1 MSMTSTRQP
10 EISLYAGRTERVP
23 RPNRT
28 THPQLPEDALA
39 HHQSSWDAAK
49 RSHDENA
56 KVRDVRLMKLED
68 EKQAKHREW
77 AANQDAG
84 FVERLRGRYLSS
96 DPLAT
101 EADFQRD
108 LGEIRRQARIAA
120 AVNGPND
127 GELARQRQQAHDAF

>member
-23 RPNRT
+23 RPNRA
-28 THPQLPEDALA
+28 THPELPEDALA
-39 HHQSSWDAAK
+39 HHQASWDAAK
-49 RSHDENA
+49 RSHDDNA
-56 KVRDVRLMKLED
+56 TVRDARLMRLED
-68 EKQAKHREW
+68 EKHAKHQEW
-77 AANQDAG
+77 AAHQDAS
-84 FVERLRGRYLSS
+84 FVERLRSRYLGS

-120 AVNGPND
+120 AANGPNED
-127 GELARQRQQAHDAF
+127 EFARQRQQARDDF